1 MMRFIDY
8 LIEASSGVDMWDKYY
23 KGRRVMTTIKPK
35 GAQLYD
41 ANTNKAIPGKKLSGG
56 HEVLVI
62 GEYPL
67 LPTPSPADMAPGS
80 RYDLR
85 VGATDPANAASKA
98 YQQRGAP
105 GNDPSFVDVEY
116 STRTKIAVYDDGH
129 QSVYLVSVS
138 DIAKPLQKKL
148 FVSLKP
154 QKVLEGRG
162 KLENGFAVFSTIAA
176 YKAELIAGIEQ
187 CSDLSK
193 EVKAYLTALV
203 IDGKNSTTIQPL
215 YDQTGIS
222 NSVPSYNALNNDFL
236 EMIGPFVAG
245 KNGKVEI
252 PLRDNEAMIDF
263 KVGGAGFSSKRA
275 ATMANTL
282 KCGDVIKAL
291 GGQKLNQ
298 HEFSYQLMS
307 TLATA
312 TVKQA
317 PAELTNL
324 FNSSKFAAEIAQ
336 FASERVFKN
345 KRSSWL
351 PAKSD
356 WSIEDNYNMQ
366 MTTIEKFV
374 NQCVAQGAI
383 SFDKY
388 VNEALMDVGVV
399 KMQVSPRTGALDK
412 ITVTPPGSMSASKVG
427 IRHKGRGFKGGERMG
442 FVL

>member
-1 MMRFIDY
+1 MRFIDY
-8 LIEASSGVDMWDKYY
+8 LIEASSGADMWDKYY

-85 VGATDPANAASKA
+85 VGATDPANAASKQ
-98 YQQRGAP
+98 YQQRSTP
-105 GNDPSFVDVEY
+105 GTDPNFVDVEY
-116 STRTKIAVYDDGH
+116 NTRARIAVYDDGH

-148 FVSLKP
+148 FASLKP
-154 QKVLEGRG
+154 QKVLAGRG
-162 KLENGFAVFSTIAA
+162 KVENGFTMFPTLTA
-176 YKAELIAGIEQ
+176 YKTELIAGIEQ

-193 EVKAYLTALV
+193 EVKAYLTTLV
-203 IDGKNSTTIQPL
+203 IDGRNASAVQPT

-236 EMIGPFVAG
+236 EMIGPFVVG
-245 KNGKVEI
+245 KSGKVEI

-263 KVGGAGFSSKRA
+263 KVGGVGFSSKRA
-275 ATMANTL
+275 ATVANTL

-298 HEFSYQLMS
+298 MEFSYQLMS

-317 PAELTNL
+317 PAELTTL
-324 FNSSKFAAEIAQ
+324 FNSSKFASEIAR

-345 KRSSWL
+345 KRSTWL

-374 NQCVAQGAI
+374 NQCVAQGSI
-383 SFDKY
+383 NFDKY
-388 VNEALMDVGVV
+388 VSEALMDVGVV
-399 KMQVSPRTGALDK
+399 KMQINPRTGALDK
-412 ITVTPPGSMSASKVG
+412 IAVTQPGSMTASKVG

>member
-85 VGATDPANAASKA
+85 VGATDPANAASKQ
-98 YQQRGAP
+98 YQQRGTP
-105 GNDPSFVDVEY
+105 GSDPSFVDVEY
-116 STRTKIAVYDDGH
+116 STRARIAVYDDGH

-148 FVSLKP
+148 FASLKP
-154 QKVLEGRG
+154 QKVLAGRG
-162 KLENGFAVFSTIAA
+162 KVENGFAVFPTLTA
-176 YKAELIAGIEQ
+176 YKTELIAGIEQ

-193 EVKAYLTALV
+193 EVKAYLTTLV
-203 IDGKNSTTIQPL
+203 IDGRNASAVQPT

-236 EMIGPFVAG
+236 EMIGPFVVG
-245 KNGKVEI
+245 KSGNVEI

-263 KVGGAGFSSKRA
+263 KVGGVGFSSKRA
-275 ATMANTL
+275 ATVANTL

-298 HEFSYQLMS
+298 NEFSYQLMS

-317 PAELTNL
+317 PAELTTL
-324 FNSSKFAAEIAQ
+324 FNSSKFASEIAR

-345 KRSSWL
+345 KRSTWL

-374 NQCVAQGAI
+374 NQCVAQGSI
-383 SFDKY
+383 NFDKY

-399 KMQVSPRTGALDK
+399 KMQINPRTGALDK
-412 ITVTPPGSMSASKVG
+412 IAVTQPGSMTASKVG